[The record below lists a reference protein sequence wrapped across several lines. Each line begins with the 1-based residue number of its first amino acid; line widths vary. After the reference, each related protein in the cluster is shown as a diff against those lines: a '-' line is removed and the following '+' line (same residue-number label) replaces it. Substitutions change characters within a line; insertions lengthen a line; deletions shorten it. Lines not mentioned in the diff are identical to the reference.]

1 MFCKQLCYFLEGK
14 VLHFIPKGVRYTAAM
29 FIGMDDEH
37 GPRLYKCDP
46 AGHFVGYKATSSGA
60 KEQEAVNILDKK
72 LKHNPQLS
80 YDETVQVSGI
90 GPLFITPSQ

>member
-1 MFCKQLCYFLEGK
+1 
-14 VLHFIPKGVRYTAAM
+14 M

-72 LKHNPQLS
+72 IKHNPQLS
-80 YDETVQVSGI
+80 YDETVQVCSI
-90 GPLFITPSQ
+90 NPLLTFMMGRILVSFFST